1 MFNGL
6 LNDSDLPDLFDGVL
20 FPSNVVSTD
29 TDIMSVI
36 PIEIKAL
43 NDRVERL
50 EIALNTQTLRLE
62 LERSKRQKLALL
74 LKNRKPEVPIPQL
87 EVLQRAIDAS
97 QAYQDVINLQLGGNI
112 DHLSTVMFRCIS
124 RIQQLFSFAFSCI
137 QVTPSDQPDVSILLE
152 EIGRTLQ
159 QLHVRYPT
167 NTNT

>member
-6 LNDSDLPDLFDGVL
+6 IDDSDLPDLFDDVL
-20 FPSNVVSTD
+20 FPSNVASTD
-29 TDIMSVI
+29 KDLMSMI

-43 NDRVERL
+43 NDRVARL

-74 LKNRKPEVPIPQL
+74 LKNRQQEVPTPQL
-87 EVLQRAIDAS
+87 EALQRAIDTN
-97 QAYQDVINLQLGGNI
+97 QVYQDAVNFQIGGNV
-112 DHLSTVMFRCIS
+112 DHLSTVMFRCMS
-124 RIQQLFSFAFSCI
+124 RTQQLFSVAFPCI
-137 QVTPSDQPDVSILLE
+137 QITPSDQPDVSILLE

-167 NTNT
+167 NTNI

>member
-1 MFNGL
+1 MFGEL
-6 LNDSDLPDLFDGVL
+6 LDNYDMPDLVDDVL
-20 FPSNVVSTD
+20 FPLNVASAD
-29 TDIMSVI
+29 TDPTSLI

-74 LKNRKPEVPIPQL
+74 LKNRKHEAPTPPMEA
-87 EVLQRAIDAS
+87 LQRAIDAS
-97 QAYQDVINLQLGGNI
+97 QAYQDAINFQLGSNI

-137 QVTPSDQPDVSILLE
+137 QVTPSDQPDVSILLA

-159 QLHVRYPT
+159 QLHVCYPT
-167 NTNT
+167 STNL

>member
-6 LNDSDLPDLFDGVL
+6 IDDSDLPDLFDDVL
-20 FPSNVVSTD
+20 FPSDVASTD
-29 TDIMSVI
+29 KDLMSMI

-43 NDRVERL
+43 NDRVARL

-74 LKNRKPEVPIPQL
+74 LKNRQQEVPTPQL
-87 EVLQRAIDAS
+87 EALQRAIDTN
-97 QAYQDVINLQLGGNI
+97 QVYQDAVNFQIGGNV
-112 DHLSTVMFRCIS
+112 DHLSTVMFRCMS
-124 RIQQLFSFAFSCI
+124 RTQQLFSVAFPCI
-137 QVTPSDQPDVSILLE
+137 QITPSDQPDVSILLE

-167 NTNT
+167 NTNI